1 MRSPLRLLLPAGVA
15 LAVIVMAQA
24 PVPTPVPALVPAAP
38 APQQETVTPAVPAS
52 TAMTLILP
60 TDNDALLR
68 GKPEEFY
75 MYVNRSFEGVES
87 KPWEGGQYGYFRG
100 PVRVGSQVVYM
111 HFHEGIDIACQK
123 RSEKGEPQDE
133 VRSIS
138 DGEVVHVSDLPGA
151 SNYGRYIVVKHDW
164 GEGPF
169 YSLYAHLSQCLVK
182 VGDKVKPG
190 TPIAIMGHTGEGI
203 DCPRS
208 HTHLELNVMLNTH
221 FGEWHDANY
230 KDNPNHHGAYNGLN
244 LAGMDI
250 AALYLA
256 RQKNPALTVAQFLK
270 TQTAVWKVVVPR
282 RGDLELAQNYPWM
295 GENLSQPSPSW
306 EISFT
311 DGGFPLKITPSNEV
325 CESPRVSWV
334 QDRGVPHVYY
344 TRGAVS
350 GSGAVAKLTGNGL
363 SYVQLITGDFTRPS
377 AVARSEKSDA
387 TTSKPAKK
395 PAKKKKT
402 QRDS

>member
-1 MRSPLRLLLPAGVA
+1 MLPSLRFLPLAGIA
-15 LAVIVMAQA
+15 LAARLMAQDPA
-24 PVPTPVPALVPAAP
+24 PFLSPKPTPAP
-38 APQQETVTPAVPAS
+38 ASKTETILPAVPAS

-75 MYVNRSFEGVES
+75 MYVKRSFEGVES

-100 PVRVGSQVVYM
+100 PVRVGSQVVFM

-151 SNYGRYIVVKHDW
+151 SNYGRYIVIKHDW
-164 GEGPF
+164 GEGSF
-169 YSLYAHLSQCLVK
+169 YSLYAHLSHCTAKL
-182 VGDKVKPG
+182 GDKVKPG

-203 DCPRS
+203 DCARS

-221 FGEWHDANY
+221 FGEYYEGSLNR
-230 KDNPNHHGAYNGLN
+230 HGAYNGLN

-270 TQTAVWKVVVPR
+270 TQTTVWKVVVPR
-282 RGDLELAQNYPWM
+282 RGDLELPQAYPWM

-311 DGGFPLKITPSNEV
+311 EGAFPLKITPSNEV

-334 QDRGVPHVYY
+334 QDRGGIPHVYY

-350 GSGAVAKLTGNGL
+350 SSGALTGSGR
-363 SYVQLITGDFTRPS
+363 SYLELITGDFTHPS
-377 AVARSEKSDA
+377 AVTKSDKK
-387 TTSKPAKK
+387 TTSSSRKSS
-395 PAKKKKT
+395 KKKKS
-402 QRDS
+402 QDS

>member
-1 MRSPLRLLLPAGVA
+1 MRLFTFISLVLTSAMLWGQEPSPTSPPASA
-15 LAVIVMAQA
+15 TL
-24 PVPTPVPALVPAAP
+24 AAP
-38 APQQETVTPAVPAS
+38 ATPPSTKPETVLPAVPTS

-100 PVRVGSQVVYM
+100 PVRVGGQVVYM
-111 HFHEGIDIACQK
+111 HFHEGIDIACLK
-123 RSEKGEPQDE
+123 RSERNEPLDE
-133 VRSIS
+133 VHSIS
-138 DGEVVHVSDLPGA
+138 DGEVVHVSDLAGA

-169 YSLYAHLSQCLVK
+169 YSLYAHLSQCLAK

-208 HTHLELNVMLNTH
+208 HTHLELNVMLNSH
-221 FGEWHDANY
+221 FGEWHDANF
-230 KDNPNHHGAYNGLN
+230 KDSPNRHGPYNGLN

-250 AALYLA
+250 GALYLA

-270 TQTAVWKVVVPR
+270 TQTVVWKAIVPR
-282 RGDLELAQNYPWM
+282 RGDIELAKNYPWI
-295 GENLSQPSPSW
+295 GENLDRPSPSW

-311 DGGFPLKITPSNEV
+311 DGAFPLKINPSDET
-325 CESPRVSWV
+325 CTGPHLSWV
-334 QDRGVPHVYY
+334 KDNGVPHIYY
-344 TRGAVS
+344 TRRCVT
-350 GSGAVAKLTGNGL
+350 GSGATGALTGEGIQ
-363 SYVQLITGDFTRPS
+363 YVRLITGDYIPDPS
-377 AVARSEKSDA
+377 APKKAA
-387 TTSKPAKK
+387 TTSKSSKK
-395 PAKKKKT
+395 STKKK
-402 QRDS
+402 DS